1 MDSKVTKYLII
12 KTINGCTKQMPIEY
26 DDNNLLSTLAF
37 TVKENVDNNNTGA
50 AMKQE
55 RHIILNE
62 RSML

>member
-1 MDSKVTKYLII
+1 
-12 KTINGCTKQMPIEY
+12 MPIEY